1 MLPPGNQ
8 RKNYVQFVNAHQP
21 VHPADESQQEQVQG
35 RKEQLTGDNLRM
47 AGDYHRFI
55 NESGN
60 AVVGGRDDIAAFD
73 LREPK
78 KAEFANAMHPVG
90 RIGKVEEI
98 ASAVLYLCSDGAAF
112 TTGHSLAVDGGVT
125 AF

>member
-47 AGDYHRFI
+47 VGDYHRFI

-60 AVVGGRDDIAAFD
+60 AQQVANPDFWEM
-73 LREPK
+73 LREV
-78 KAEFANAMHPVG
+78 ACL
-90 RIGKVEEI
+90 
-98 ASAVLYLCSDGAAF
+98 ASFVQS
-112 TTGHSLAVDGGVT
+112 
-125 AF
+125 